1 MQRSIEDRDIERVGR
16 WPHPFDQAAVPNLQ
30 GTAVLSIAEPAM
42 PMLGV
47 SAPFKPNSDWHARSA
62 RWQTHYPAQQPRKR
76 IVARPYLGKA
86 LPDLVV
92 ILVMY
97 RAQAGREAIDR
108 GTEQPPE

>member
-1 MQRSIEDRDIERVGR
+1 MQRSIDDRDVERVGR
-16 WPHPFDQAAVPNLQ
+16 WSHPFDQAAVPHLQ
-30 GTAVLSIAEPAM
+30 GAAVLSIAEPAM

-47 SAPFKPNSDWHARSA
+47 SAPFEPNGDWHARSA

-76 IVARPYLGKA
+76 IVARPYLGKT

-97 RAQAGREAIDR
+97 RAQAGR
-108 GTEQPPE
+108 